1 MKNILKV
8 IEFVKENNLRLAAGE
23 GLIITDSEGCIV
35 FQATDNAKAFKQAC
49 EWIGEDYEYI

>member
-8 IEFVKENNLRLAAGE
+8 IEFVKENNLRLATGE

-35 FQATDNAKAFKQAC
+35 FQATDSAKAFKQAS
-49 EWIGEDYEYI
+49 EWIG